1 MEPGDKDS
9 KKDMD
14 MLRKAAQLRAVSG
27 RSKVSDARK
36 KVASADKTPEKPEKT
51 YKVEA
56 GDTLSGIA
64 LKLLGDAG
72 RWQEIF
78 NANKDKIKDPNLI
91 RIGQELVIPD

>member
-1 MEPGDKDS
+1 
-9 KKDMD
+9 

-36 KVASADKTPEKPEKT
+36 KVASADKTPEPAAPEKPEKT
-51 YKVEA
+51 YKVKA